1 MRPPCAPARVIDAMI
16 VRDAMAIVRLWPA
29 TPHFAPATLFSGC
42 D

>member
-16 VRDAMAIVRLWPA
+16 VREAIAIRICRSSS
-29 TPHFAPATLFSGC
+29 HIAPDSLFSGC